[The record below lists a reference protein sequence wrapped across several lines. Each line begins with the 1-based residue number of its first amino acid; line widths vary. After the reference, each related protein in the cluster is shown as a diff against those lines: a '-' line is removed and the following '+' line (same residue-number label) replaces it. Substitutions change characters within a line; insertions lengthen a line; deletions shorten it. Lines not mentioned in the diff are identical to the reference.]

1 MDITEL
7 QSLGKNSAIRFGQV
21 GGALL
26 GFMLHIAKD
35 LTIDSTGG
43 SGSNNRHLLQHSGK
57 KEVLYGLQGTGGA
70 FL

>member
-1 MDITEL
+1 
-7 QSLGKNSAIRFGQV
+7 
-21 GGALL
+21 
-26 GFMLHIAKD
+26 MLRIAKD